1 MESFRKLGIIE
12 PVLNVIQD
20 YKFLEP
26 SEIQIKSIPLIM
38 GGKDVIAG
46 AATGSGKTLAFASGI
61 INISEKGNG
70 IQSLVLTPTREL
82 AVQISDVLQRF
93 SKNKPLNVVLIY
105 GGVAINP
112 QISKLQKA
120 DVVVGTP
127 GRILDHLSRGTLNL
141 DYVKLLVL

>member
-1 MESFRKLGIIE
+1 MENEIIESFRKLGIIE

-61 INISEKGNG
+61 INISEKGRG

-82 AVQISDVLQRF
+82 VIDLVNLISVSL
-93 SKNKPLNVVLIY
+93 PTL
-105 GGVAINP
+105 
-112 QISKLQKA
+112 
-120 DVVVGTP
+120 VVV
-127 GRILDHLSRGTLNL
+127 
-141 DYVKLLVL
+141 